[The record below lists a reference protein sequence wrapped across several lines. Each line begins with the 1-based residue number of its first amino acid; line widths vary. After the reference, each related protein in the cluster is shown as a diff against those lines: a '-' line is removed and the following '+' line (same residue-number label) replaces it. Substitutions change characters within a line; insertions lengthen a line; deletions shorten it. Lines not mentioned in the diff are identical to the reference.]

1 MPTTLG
7 SVDEADR
14 TGTSTP
20 DTIISLAPPI
30 RPASGSSELPSVS
43 DFPPSMSPTNDEDE
57 DDASDVSMSA
67 ETVDSND
74 DSEDDSHGAASMII
88 SQDHA
93 TSSLVT
99 GQKRKMSLGQGT
111 ARGEDHKR
119 VKLDLS
125 GDSALASYRNKE
137 GHLHIDRSLLPAEI
151 WHQIFT
157 FTSPRTL
164 GRLLQVNKVFRAY
177 LDPSSS
183 TSPHSLASLSIS
195 VAQMRAPEAIW
206 QASRRLFFPGMPS
219 PLQGLNELDMWRLA
233 CTPTCQ
239 FCGRK
244 DQPTSPLST
253 DQWHSGP
260 GETGV
265 STIWSFAIRS
275 CGNCLQQKTIKV
287 GAFVFGDALG
297 IPLINAPGNRPVAL
311 VICPLPT
318 YGRFA
323 IHFRYK

>member
-7 SVDEADR
+7 SVDGADR

-20 DTIISLAPPI
+20 DTTISPAPPM
-30 RPASGSSELPSVS
+30 RPTSRSSELPSVS
-43 DFPPSMSPTNDEDE
+43 NLPSKMSPRNDGDE
-57 DDASDVSMSA
+57 DDASDVSMS
-67 ETVDSND
+67 ETEDSDD
-74 DSEDDSHGAASMII
+74 DSEDYSHAAASMII
-88 SQDHA
+88 SQDHP

-99 GQKRKMSLGQGT
+99 GQKRKMSLGQGA

-125 GDSALASYRNKE
+125 GDSALASYRDME
-137 GHLHIDRSLLPAEI
+137 GHLHTNRSLLPAEI

-195 VAQMRAPEAIW
+195 VAQMRPPEAIW
-206 QASRRLFFPGMPS
+206 QASRRLFLPGMPS
-219 PLQGLNELDMWRLA
+219 PLQGLNELDMWRMS

-244 DQPTSPLST
+244 DQPTSHSST

-265 STIWSFAIRS
+265 STIWPFAIRS
-275 CGNCLQQKTIKV
+275 CGGCLQQKAVKV
-287 GAFVFGDALG
+287 GVFVFGYTLG
-297 IPLINAPGNRPVAL
+297 IPLIHVPGNRLVAL
-311 VICPLPT
+311 ANPNNT
-318 YGRFA
+318 YGGFA
-323 IHFRYK
+323 IHIYYK

>member
-20 DTIISLAPPI
+20 DTTISLAPPI
-30 RPASGSSELPSVS
+30 RLASGSSELPSVS
-43 DFPPSMSPTNDEDE
+43 DIPPSMSPINDEDE
-57 DDASDVSMSA
+57 DDASDVSML
-67 ETVDSND
+67 DSDD

-125 GDSALASYRNKE
+125 GDSALASYRDRG
-137 GHLHIDRSLLPAEI
+137 GHLHADRSLLPAEI

-157 FTSPRTL
+157 FTSPRAL

-183 TSPHSLASLSIS
+183 TSPHNLASLSMS
-195 VAQMRAPEAIW
+195 VAQIRAPEAIW
-206 QASRRLFFPGMPS
+206 QASRRLFLPGMPS
-219 PLQGLNELDMWRLA
+219 PLQGLNELGMWRLA

-275 CGNCLQQKTIKV
+275 CGSCLQQKTTKV
-287 GAFVFGDALG
+287 GVFVFGDALG

-311 VICPLPT
+311 VICSLPT
-318 YGRFA
+318 FGRVA